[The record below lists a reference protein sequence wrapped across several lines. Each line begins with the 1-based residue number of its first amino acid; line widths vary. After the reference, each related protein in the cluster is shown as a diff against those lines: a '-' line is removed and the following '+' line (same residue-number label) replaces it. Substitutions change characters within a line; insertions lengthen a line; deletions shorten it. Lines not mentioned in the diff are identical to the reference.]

1 MSHDLVRAI
10 LRQQIF
16 RSLIVTVL
24 VSVCSGCGTPRLLQQ
39 ERIGTLGYFEFR
51 QHAGRVKGVV
61 IGAPRG
67 GSEPVAAEYAKWIS
81 EQTGAALVIGYGF
94 GARRLAVARPLVR
107 SISYPPLSEDP
118 VQRGSVYSEFKELLQ
133 KTADGSIR
141 FYVGVRSEHREN
153 QLRRIEVTTGGLTF
167 EQMEALKR
175 SFIRIRNLALANSP
189 IPEIPIAIQALNE
202 SLARISHIKHHGVL
216 LIAEKGLNL
225 HLPPILS
232 KIEIGNAY
240 RDILSSWVAEAVRL
254 VTENSERLPS
264 IQVTLLEHGRIESI
278 PSKNHRTGIVIAAPH
293 GTFDEYTADLVKN
306 ISYRIGVAAVVAMGF
321 TPTECGGWRIN
332 VNRPTERLYPSG
344 GIEIRSRRAQN
355 VYVNFKQAVLKASQH
370 DLNLYIDIHQNGRR
384 PNIEVATV
392 GISKQ
397 EANLIKKTYDKVR
410 HQVLK
415 SFSGVA
421 PVELLIEPLDEIE
434 IGAWPAKARGILAVA
449 KRSLHFE
456 LPLYE
461 ALGSMKARQAYTDI
475 LTLLLQQ
482 TIPALVNPRTSR
494 IAERR

>member
-1 MSHDLVRAI
+1 
-10 LRQQIF
+10 
-16 RSLIVTVL
+16 
-24 VSVCSGCGTPRLLQQ
+24 
-39 ERIGTLGYFEFR
+39 
-51 QHAGRVKGVV
+51 
-61 IGAPRG
+61 
-67 GSEPVAAEYAKWIS
+67 
-81 EQTGAALVIGYGF
+81 
-94 GARRLAVARPLVR
+94 
-107 SISYPPLSEDP
+107 
-118 VQRGSVYSEFKELLQ
+118 
-133 KTADGSIR
+133 
-141 FYVGVRSEHREN
+141 
-153 QLRRIEVTTGGLTF
+153 
-167 EQMEALKR
+167 
-175 SFIRIRNLALANSP
+175 
-189 IPEIPIAIQALNE
+189 
-202 SLARISHIKHHGVL
+202 
-216 LIAEKGLNL
+216 
-225 HLPPILS
+225 
-232 KIEIGNAY
+232 
-240 RDILSSWVAEAVRL
+240 
-254 VTENSERLPS
+254 
-264 IQVTLLEHGRIESI
+264 
-278 PSKNHRTGIVIAAPH
+278 
-293 GTFDEYTADLVKN
+293 
-306 ISYRIGVAAVVAMGF
+306 MGF